1 MNFDFNRILFVNS
14 YACNMDCPYCMHYEH
29 KKNKKIKPGMQ
40 FGLENSIKFFDY
52 FIENSPYKKV
62 QITFSGGEPLIFFKQ
77 YIVPMTLYMRK
88 REKEIGNKKI
98 VIDIFTN
105 GTLLNEEMMEFFVE
119 NEVKIG
125 VSYDGY
131 CGQEF
136 RDAKTQ
142 EIVENNIRLAVKKM
156 PKLLSIASTYSKKTI
171 PFMYDSYKT
180 VLDLGVKK
188 WSFAIDTLVTNK
200 NDFYS
205 LDDYITLNEQINKI
219 WEEKNNYDISINTF
233 EKIKNFVEY
242 AEDNKALIARP
253 DGEICI
259 GTTVPILIPEDL
271 FPLFSVGYWEI
282 DQQKLKKY
290 FDIMGEFHI
299 HVLGKNYPQFCE
311 SCLVKECC

>member
-1 MNFDFNRILFVNS
+1 
-14 YACNMDCPYCMHYEH
+14 
-29 KKNKKIKPGMQ
+29 
-40 FGLENSIKFFDY
+40 
-52 FIENSPYKKV
+52 
-62 QITFSGGEPLIFFKQ
+62 
-77 YIVPMTLYMRK
+77 MTLYMRK

-259 GTTVPILIPEDL
+259 GTTVPILI
-271 FPLFSVGYWEI
+271 FCR
-282 DQQKLKKY
+282 
-290 FDIMGEFHI
+290 
-299 HVLGKNYPQFCE
+299 VLGNRSTKIKKIF
-311 SCLVKECC
+311 